1 MRIAFVLL
9 ALAATGCYYR
19 PAQAPQPAAPAI
31 ASAPAPAPAS
41 APASTAA
48 PPPVSVPKPA
58 PAPAPAPAAVSPSVD
73 VASLPDFRPETAA
86 ACNSVRMSV
95 AVAADGSLSVN
106 DAAVDM
112 AGLKAAAAKKNAACQ
127 HVAAAVNLAI
137 APGVPDKRADEIR
150 DALAGAIKN
159 LALIEA

>member
-1 MRIAFVLL
+1 MRIAFVVL
-9 ALAATGCYYR
+9 ALAAGGCYYR

-31 ASAPAPAPAS
+31 VSAPAPAPAS
-41 APASTAA
+41 ASASPPASA
-48 PPPVSVPKPA
+48 PKPA
-58 PAPAPAPAAVSPSVD
+58 PASDAVSQSAD

-95 AVAADGSLSVN
+95 AVAADGSLNVN

-127 HVAAAVNLAI
+127 YVAAAVNLAI
-137 APGVPDKRADEIR
+137 APGVTGKRADEIR
-150 DALAGAIKN
+150 DALAGSIKN
-159 LALIEA
+159 LALIEQ